1 MMKLKITNE
10 LKKLVTSFKVSCYT
24 FTTLEKNDKE
34 NLSNDLT
41 EAFNNI
47 AKEYQEKYILS
58 EVTKIPKLKSTRDGY
73 KMLGKDPSH
82 TRPACEA
89 LVRRIIRD
97 GSIYRLGN
105 LIDFGNYLSI
115 KLMKSV
121 CMVDLDK
128 IQGDVTIRIGS
139 DSDYYE
145 GINRGIIN
153 VTNLPLYTDEI
164 GPFGNPTSDT
174 IRTAITNDTTNVL
187 IMLIHFD
194 DNIEDED
201 EMLLLLN
208 KYLKITNLTKIYEE
222 NNIYCLLYTS
232 PSPRDTR

>member
-10 LKKLVTSFKVSCYT
+10 LKKLVPSFKVSCYT

-194 DNIEDED
+194 DNIEDVD

-222 NNIYCLLYTS
+222 NNIYDE
-232 PSPRDTR
+232 RQV